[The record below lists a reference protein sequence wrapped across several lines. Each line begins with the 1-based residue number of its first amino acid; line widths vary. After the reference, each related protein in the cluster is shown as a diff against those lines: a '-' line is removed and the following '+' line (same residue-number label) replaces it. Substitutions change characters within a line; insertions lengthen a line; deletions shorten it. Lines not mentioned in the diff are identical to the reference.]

1 MRATFPVIGISL
13 ALASAIC
20 APAAYAQMAMGD
32 ASAAAPFGAP
42 VDNEHIFYHALLD
55 EFEGRF
61 GKDSSFRW
69 EGEAWAGTDLSRV
82 YLRTEGEVTNGN
94 VEDGQQ
100 ELLYARPISTYFN
113 LQGGLRYDLDSRP
126 GRGWAAFGIE
136 GLAPQFFHVSA
147 TGYANDEGHLA
158 AKLEGS
164 YDLLL
169 TQTLILQP
177 QAELNFYSKDDP
189 VRRIGSGLSDID
201 LGLRLRY
208 EISRKFAPYIGLTY
222 ENKFGGSAD
231 FASAARERPSALR
244 FTAGVRIW
252 L

>member
-1 MRATFPVIGISL
+1 MRKHLLL
-13 ALASAIC
+13 AAIPMVLASAI
-20 APAAYAQMAMGD
+20 APANAQMTMGP

-42 VDNEHIFYHALLD
+42 VDDEHVFYHALLD

-61 GKDSSFRW
+61 GRDSSFRW
-69 EGEAWAGTDLSRV
+69 EGEAWAGTDMNRI
-82 YLRTEGEVTNGN
+82 YLRSEGEVTGGN
-94 VEDGQQ
+94 IEDGQQ

-113 LQGGLRYDLDSRP
+113 IQGGMRYDLDSKP
-126 GRGWAAFGIE
+126 GRGWAAVGIE
-136 GLAPQFFHVSA
+136 GLAPLFFHVSA
-147 TGYANDEGHLA
+147 TGYASDEGHLA

-177 QAELNFYSKDDP
+177 QAEVNFYSKADP
-189 VRRIGSGLSDID
+189 AREIGSGLSDID

-208 EISRKFAPYIGLTY
+208 EFSRKFAPYIGVTY
-222 ENKFGGSAD
+222 ENKFGGTAGL
-231 FASAARERPSALR
+231 ARATGERSSDLR
-244 FTAGVRIW
+244 FTVGIRAW

>member
-1 MRATFPVIGISL
+1 MKRVFLLSLVAIGISTT
-13 ALASAIC
+13 SAI
-20 APAAYAQMAMGD
+20 AQMDQGGG
-32 ASAAAPFGAP
+32 SIAAPYGAP
-42 VDNEHIFYHALLD
+42 VDDQRIYYHAMLD
-55 EFEGRF
+55 ELEGRF
-61 GKDSSFRW
+61 GANSSFRW
-69 EGEAWAGTDLSRV
+69 EGEAWAGTDMNRV
-82 YLRTEGEVTNGN
+82 YLRSEGEVTNGN

-100 ELLYARPISTYFN
+100 ELLYARPVSTYFN

-126 GRGWAAFGIE
+126 GRGWAAFGID

-147 TGYANDEGHLA
+147 TGYASDEGHLA

-169 TQTLILQP
+169 TQVLILQP

-189 VRRIGSGLSDID
+189 MRRIGSGLSDID

-208 EISRKFAPYIGLTY
+208 EFSRKFAPYVGVTY
-222 ENKFGGSAD
+222 ENKYGGSAN
-231 FASAARERPSALR
+231 FARIDGERASDLR
-244 FTAGVRIW
+244 FVAGLRVW

>member
-1 MRATFPVIGISL
+1 MRTFLLPAGIL
-13 ALASAIC
+13 IALASSMTL
-20 APAAYAQMAMGD
+20 PAHAQMTMDG

-42 VDNEHIFYHALLD
+42 VDDEHVFYHATLD
-55 EFEGRF
+55 ELEGRF
-61 GKDSSFRW
+61 GRDGSFRW
-69 EGEAWAGTDLSRV
+69 EGEAWAGTDMNRL
-82 YLRTEGEVTNGN
+82 YLRSEGEVTGGK

-113 LQGGLRYDLDSRP
+113 LQAGLRYDLDSAP
-126 GRGWAAFGIE
+126 GRGWAAFGVE

-147 TGYANDEGHLA
+147 TGYASDEGHLA

-177 QAELNFYSKDDP
+177 LAEMNFYSKDDP
-189 VRRIGSGLSDID
+189 ARRIGSGLSDID

-208 EISRKFAPYIGLTY
+208 EISRKFAPYLGVTY
-222 ENKFGGSAD
+222 ENKFGRTAD
-231 FASAARERPSALR
+231 FARAGGEHPSDLR
-244 FTAGVRIW
+244 LTVGVRAW